1 MMKIKLM
8 GALSAFVLSAS
19 VATAGS
25 LTDPVVE
32 AEPENDPFAVAP
44 AAGSLGGNAGMIAAG
59 VVLMGLVLA
68 ASDGS

>member
-1 MMKIKLM
+1 MKSKLM
-8 GALSAFVLSAS
+8 GVLSAFALSATMAS
-19 VATAGS
+19 AGS

-44 AAGSLGGNAGMIAAG
+44 SSGSLGGNVGAIAAG
-59 VVLMGLVLA
+59 VVLLGLVLA